1 MAFTTSI
8 GGNLIRGEVWSR
20 ELKDILE
27 DDLMA
32 TGYVRWLTEFPD
44 GEVFNI
50 PSIGQATVYDY
61 QEDDAV
67 QYEAMDTGMFTFEIT
82 EYIHSGTY
90 ITKKMMQDAFYVSE
104 LVSQFVPKQRRALM
118 EHVETNVLALSNQ
131 QTLANLNTINGAPH
145 RFVAGGTN
153 NIIVP
158 QDFAKAK
165 YSLRKANVNLTN
177 LVAIVDPATAYQLET
192 LTNLVNVSN
201 NPQWEGIIGTGM
213 TTGMRFIKNV
223 YGFDVYESTFL
234 PEIAAETI
242 DGVALTNGVAN
253 MFFSAASDV
262 LPFVGAW
269 RQSPEVDEEY
279 NKDRQRYEYVTT
291 ARYGTKLYR
300 PENLVTILS
309 NPLVA

>member
-145 RFVAGGTN
+145 RFVAGGADE
-153 NIIVP
+153 IIVP

-201 NPQWEGIIGTGM
+201 NPQWEGIISTGM

-234 PEIAAETI
+234 PEIADETI
-242 DGVALTNGVAN
+242 DGDQIQNGVAN

>member
-1 MAFTTSI
+1 MAFTTNV

-20 ELKDILE
+20 ELKEILE

-32 TGYVRWLTEFPD
+32 AGYVRWLQEFPD
-44 GEVFNI
+44 GETFYI
-50 PSIGQATVYDY
+50 PSIGQATVSDY
-61 QEDDAV
+61 AEDEAV
-67 QYEAMDTGMFTFEIT
+67 RYEAMDTGQFTFEIT

-90 ITKKMMQDAFYVSE
+90 ITKKMMQDSFYTSE
-104 LVSQFVPKQRRALM
+104 LVSKFVPAQRRAIM

-131 QTLANLNTINGAPH
+131 QVLGNANVINDAEH
-145 RFVAGGTN
+145 RFVAGGN
-153 NIIVP
+153 DNIITP

-165 YSLRKANVNLTN
+165 YGLRKANVALNN

-201 NPQWEGIIGTGM
+201 NPQWEGIIGSGI
-213 TTGMRFIKNV
+213 TTGMRFIRNV

-234 PEIAAETI
+234 PEIANETI
-242 DGVALTNGVAN
+242 GGTNIQGGVAN
-253 MFFSAASDV
+253 VFFSAAGDV
-262 LPFVGAW
+262 LPFIGAW
-269 RQSPEVDEEY
+269 RQMPEVDEEY

-291 ARYGTKLYR
+291 ARYGVKLYR
-300 PENLVTILS
+300 PENLVTVIS

>member
-1 MAFTTSI
+1 MAFTTNI
-8 GGNLIRGEVWSR
+8 GGNLIRGEVWGR

-32 TGYVRWLTEFPD
+32 TGYVRWLSDFPEGD
-44 GEVFNI
+44 VFNI
-50 PSIGQATVYDY
+50 PSIGQATTYDY
-61 QEDDAV
+61 AEDEPV
-67 QYEAMDTGMFTFEIT
+67 QYEAMDTGNFTFEIT
-82 EYIHSGTY
+82 EYLSSATY
-90 ITKKMMQDAFYVSE
+90 ITKKMMQDAFYTSE
-104 LVSQFVPKQRRALM
+104 LVSSFVPKQRRAIM
-118 EHVETNVLALSNQ
+118 EHVEKNVLALSNQ
-131 QTLANLNTINGAPH
+131 QTLADLNTINDAPH
-145 RFVAGGTN
+145 RFVAGGTSD
-153 NIIVP
+153 IIAP
-158 QDFAKAK
+158 ADFAKAK
-165 YSLRKANVNLTN
+165 YSLRKANVPLNS

-201 NPQWEGIIGTGM
+201 NPQWEGLIGTGI

-234 PEIAAETI
+234 PEIASETI
-242 DGVALTNGVAN
+242 DGDTATNYVAN
-253 MFFSAASDV
+253 LFFSAAGDV
-262 LPFVGAW
+262 LPFIGAW
-269 RQSPEVDEEY
+269 RQMPEVDEEY

>member
-1 MAFTTSI
+1 MAFTTNV

-32 TGYVRWLTEFPD
+32 AGYVRWLTEFPD
-44 GEVFNI
+44 GEVFYI

-61 QEDDAV
+61 AEDEAV

-90 ITKKMMQDAFYVSE
+90 ITKKMMQDAFYTSE
-104 LVSQFVPKQRRALM
+104 LVSQFVPKQRRSIM

-131 QTLANLNTINGAPH
+131 QVLNNQNIINDAEH
-145 RFVAGGTN
+145 RFLAGGAN
-153 NIIVP
+153 NIMVP

-165 YSLRKANVNLTN
+165 YGLRKANVNLTN

-201 NPQWEGIIGTGM
+201 NPQWEGIIASGM
-213 TTGMRFIKNV
+213 TTGMRFIRNV

-234 PEIAAETI
+234 PQIATETI
-242 DGVALTNGVAN
+242 DGDQIDDAVAN
-253 MFFSAASDV
+253 IFFSAASDV
-262 LPFVGAW
+262 LPFIGAW

-291 ARYGTKLYR
+291 ARYGVKLYR
-300 PENLVTILS
+300 PENLVTVLS
-309 NPLVA
+309 NPLVD

>member
-61 QEDDAV
+61 AEDDAV
-67 QYEAMDTGMFTFEIT
+67 QYEAMDTGNFTFEIN

-131 QTLANLNTINGAPH
+131 QTLDDLNTINDAPH
-145 RFVAGGTN
+145 RFVAGGASD
-153 NIIVP
+153 IIVP

-234 PEIAAETI
+234 PEIVDETI
-242 DGVALTNGVAN
+242 DNTQITDGVAN

-269 RQSPEVDEEY
+269 RQTPEVDEEY

-309 NPLVA
+309 NPLVD

>member
-61 QEDDAV
+61 EEDDAV

-131 QTLANLNTINGAPH
+131 QTLGNANVINGADH
-145 RFVAGGTN
+145 RFIAGGTDD
-153 NIIVP
+153 IIVP

-201 NPQWEGIIGTGM
+201 NPQWEGIIGTGI
-213 TTGMRFIKNV
+213 TTGMRFIRNV

-234 PEIAAETI
+234 PEIASETI
-242 DGVALTNGVAN
+242 GGSTITEGVAN
-253 MFFSAASDV
+253 VFFSAASDV

-269 RQSPEVDEEY
+269 RQTPEVDEEY

>member
-1 MAFTTSI
+1 MAFTTNI
-8 GGNLIRGEVWSR
+8 GGDLIRSEVWSA

-67 QYEAMDTGMFTFEIT
+67 QYEAMDTGNFTFEIT

-104 LVSQFVPKQRRALM
+104 LVSSFVPKQRRALM

-131 QTLANLNTINGAPH
+131 QTLNNANVINGADH
-145 RFVAGGTN
+145 RLFAGGVS

-201 NPQWEGIIGTGM
+201 NPQWEGIIGTGI

-223 YGFDVYESTFL
+223 FGFDVYESTFL
-234 PEIAAETI
+234 PEIATETI
-242 DGVALTNGVAN
+242 GGTTVTNTVAN
-253 MFFSAASDV
+253 LFFSAASDV

-269 RQSPEVDEEY
+269 RQTPEVDEEY

-300 PENLVTILS
+300 PENLVTVLS
-309 NPLVA
+309 NPLVD